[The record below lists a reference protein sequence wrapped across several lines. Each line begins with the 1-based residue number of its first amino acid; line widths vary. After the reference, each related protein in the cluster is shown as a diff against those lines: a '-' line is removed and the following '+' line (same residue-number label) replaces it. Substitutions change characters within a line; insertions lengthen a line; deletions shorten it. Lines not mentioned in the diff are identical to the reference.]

1 MWPFSRGGATE
12 GVAVVP
18 GVDVREAYRRARAGA
33 RLVDVRSGA
42 EFHTGHPRQAVH
54 VSPRQIKRGETGLDR
69 DDELLVICL
78 SGHRS
83 PRAAR
88 SLVDH
93 GFSDVTNVRGGLL
106 AWRKAGLPVD
116 K

>member
-1 MWPFSRGGATE
+1 MWPFSRGNGSVR
-12 GVAVVP
+12 VAVP
-18 GVDVREAYRRARAGA
+18 DVDVREAYRRARKGA
-33 RLVDVRSGA
+33 RLVDVRSRA
-42 EFHTGHPRQAVH
+42 EFRSGHPKTAISVPPQL
-54 VSPRQIKRGETGLDR
+54 IKHGETGLKP

-88 SLVDH
+88 SLVEH
-93 GFSDVTNVRGGLL
+93 GFTNVTNVSGGLL

-116 K
+116 T